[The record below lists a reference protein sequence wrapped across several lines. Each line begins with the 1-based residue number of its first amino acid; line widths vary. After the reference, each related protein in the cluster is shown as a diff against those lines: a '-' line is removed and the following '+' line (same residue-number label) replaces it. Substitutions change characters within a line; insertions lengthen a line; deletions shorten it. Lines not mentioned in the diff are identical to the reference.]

1 MGAAPLSPFIVI
13 RGAGEMASAIAWR
26 LFMAN
31 MTRICM
37 LELPNPLCVRREV
50 SFCTAFDRGEMPV
63 EGVRAA
69 VARNREEMEAAW
81 QKDAIALMRIGNWEK
96 AGAPPPEV
104 VVDAI
109 LAKKNIATSLADA
122 PLVIA
127 LGPGFAAGKDC
138 HVVIET
144 NRGHNLGRI
153 ILDGEAAPNTGIPGN
168 IAGHTATRVLRA
180 PASGIFESEREIGD
194 SIAAGQSVGT
204 VAGQAV
210 IAGLDGMLRGLIRP
224 GTEVA
229 SGLKLGDIDPR
240 GEREFCYTISDKA
253 RALSGSVLEA
263 VMRFHN
269 GACTD
274 RETVRH

>member
-1 MGAAPLSPFIVI
+1 MGTSALSPFILV

-26 LFMAN
+26 LFMAK

-37 LELPNPLCVRREV
+37 LELPDPLCVRREV
-50 SFCTAFDRGEMPV
+50 SFCTAFDRSEMRV
-63 EGVRAA
+63 EEVPALVAA
-69 VARNREEMEAAW
+69 DGKEMEAAW
-81 QKDAIALMRIGNWEK
+81 EKGAIALMRVGDWEK
-96 AGAPPPEV
+96 AGAPAPDV

-109 LAKKNIATSLADA
+109 LAKKNVATSLADA

-127 LGPGFAAGKDC
+127 LGPGFAAGRDC

-144 NRGHNLGRI
+144 NRGHDLGRI
-153 ILDGEAAPNTGIPGN
+153 ILDGEASPNTGIPGN
-168 IAGHTATRVLRA
+168 IGGHTAKRVLRA
-180 PASGIFESEREIGD
+180 PASGIFESARQIGD
-194 SIAAGQSVGT
+194 RIAAGDTIGT

-210 IAGLDGMLRGLIRP
+210 TAGLDGMLRGLIRP
-224 GTEVA
+224 GTKVA

-240 GEREFCYTISDKA
+240 GTQEFCYTISDKA

-269 GACTD
+269 RA
-274 RETVRH
+274 